1 LIIGIWIVDKKDGK
15 EALIREIKEKV
26 EELLAADN
34 IPEAEKAKLI
44 RQALKVLEDGK
55 RGAVK

>member
-1 LIIGIWIVDKKDGK
+1 MIIGIWIVDKKDGK

-34 IPEAEKAKLI
+34 IPEAQKEKLI

>member
-1 LIIGIWIVDKKDGK
+1 MDKKDGK

-34 IPEAEKAKLI
+34 IPEVEKEKLI